1 MDFAFS
7 EEQEE
12 LGRTVRAFLAR
23 TSPETEVRRLM
34 ETPEGFDRAVW
45 RRMGSELGLQG
56 LAVPE
61 EYGGAGCGPVEVGV
75 VMEEMGRALLC
86 APFLSSAVLAT
97 TTLLR
102 CADEDARKRLLPGLA
117 SGELVGTLA
126 LTEDSARWDAAGV
139 RLTARESNGSW
150 LLDGHKMFVLDGA
163 TADVVLTVARTEDG
177 TDGTDGGIGV
187 FWVDGDAAGLTR
199 EPLPTMDP
207 TRRQAR
213 LDYHDVPATR
223 LRTHGDGWDLVAEV
237 LDRAAV
243 ALAAEQVGVA
253 SRALDMAVEYAKV
266 RHQFGRPIGSFQAV
280 KHLLA
285 DVLLEVE
292 SARAAAHYALLAA
305 ESDEKPEHTDNT
317 DNTGNTGNLENADPR
332 LPAVASLA
340 KAFCSDACLQ
350 ATEQNIQVHGGIGFT
365 WEHPAHLYLKRAK
378 TAQLLFGDPAYHREL
393 LAQRIG
399 METDKGAA

>member
-23 TSPETEVRRLM
+23 TSPATETRRLM
-34 ETPEGFDRAVW
+34 ETPEGFDRALW
-45 RRMGSELGLQG
+45 RRMGTELGLQG

-61 EYGGAGCGPVEVGV
+61 EYGGAGCGPVEMGV

-126 LTEDSARWDAAGV
+126 LTEDSARWDASGV
-139 RLTARESNGSW
+139 RLTGRESKGSW
-150 LLDGHKMFVLDGA
+150 LLTGHKMFVLDGA
-163 TADVVLTVARTEDG
+163 TADVVLTVARTAD
-177 TDGTDGGIGV
+177 GIGV
-187 FWVDGDAAGLTR
+187 FFVEGDASGLTR
-199 EPLPTMDP
+199 APLPTMDP

-213 LDYHDVPATR
+213 LDYQDVPATR
-223 LRTHGDGWDLVAEV
+223 LRTHGDGWDLVSQV

-292 SARAAAHYALLAA
+292 SARAAAHYALLAS
-305 ESDEKPEHTDNT
+305 ENEDPE
-317 DNTGNTGNLENADPR
+317 
-332 LPAVASLA
+332 LPAAASLA
-340 KAFCSDACLQ
+340 KAFCSDACVQ

-365 WEHPAHLYLKRAK
+365 WEHPAHLYLKRAR
-378 TAQLLFGDPAYHREL
+378 TSQLLFGDPAYHREL
-393 LAQRIG
+393 LARRIG
-399 METDKGAA
+399 MDTDKGAA

>member
-12 LGRTVRAFLAR
+12 LGRTVRAFLAH
-23 TSPETEVRRLM
+23 TSPETETRRLM
-34 ETPEGFDRAVW
+34 ETPEGFDRALW
-45 RRMGSELGLQG
+45 RRMGTELGLQG

-61 EYGGAGCGPVEVGV
+61 EYGGAGCGPAEVGV

-150 LLDGHKMFVLDGA
+150 LLTGHKMFVLDGA
-163 TADVVLTVARTEDG
+163 TADVVLTVARTGD
-177 TDGTDGGIGV
+177 GIGV

-213 LDYHDVPATR
+213 LDYRDVPATR
-223 LRTHGDGWDLVAEV
+223 LRTHGDGWDLVSEV

-292 SARAAAHYALLAA
+292 SARAAAHYALLAS
-305 ESDEKPEHTDNT
+305 ENEDPE
-317 DNTGNTGNLENADPR
+317 

-340 KAFCSDACLQ
+340 KAFCSDACVQ
-350 ATEQNIQVHGGIGFT
+350 ATEENIQVHGGIGFT

-378 TAQLLFGDPAYHREL
+378 TSQLLFGDPAYHREL
-393 LAQRIG
+393 LARRIG
-399 METDKGAA
+399 MEKDKGAA

>member
-7 EEQEE
+7 DEQEE
-12 LGRTVRAFLAR
+12 LRRTVRAFLAD
-23 TSPETEVRRLM
+23 TSPETETRRLM
-34 ETPEGFDRAVW
+34 ETPEGFDRALW
-45 RRMGSELGLQG
+45 RRMGTELGLQG

-61 EYGGAGCGPVEVGV
+61 EYGGAGCGAVEVGV
-75 VMEEMGRALLC
+75 VMEELGRALAC
-86 APFLSSAVLAT
+86 TPFLSSAVLAT

-102 CADEDARKRLLPGLA
+102 CDDEDARKRLLPGLA

-139 RLTARESNGSW
+139 ALNARESDGSW
-150 LLDGHKMFVLDGA
+150 MLTGHKMFVLDGA
-163 TADVVLTVARTEDG
+163 SADFVLTVARTDDG
-177 TDGTDGGIGV
+177 IDV

-199 EPLPTMDP
+199 ASLPTMDP

-213 LDYHDVPATR
+213 LDYDNVPATR
-223 LRTHGDGWDLVAEV
+223 LRTYGDGWDLVSQV

-280 KHLLA
+280 KHILA

-305 ESDEKPEHTDNT
+305 ANE
-317 DNTGNTGNLENADPR
+317 DPD

-350 ATEQNIQVHGGIGFT
+350 ATAENIQVHGGIGFT

-378 TAQLLFGDPAYHREL
+378 TSQLLFGDPAYHREL
-393 LAQRIG
+393 LARRIG
-399 METDKGAA
+399 LDAVTVDGAA

>member
-23 TSPETEVRRLM
+23 TSPETETRRLM
-34 ETPEGFDRAVW
+34 ETPEGFDRALW
-45 RRMGSELGLQG
+45 RRMGTELGLQG

-139 RLTARESNGSW
+139 GLTARESNGSW
-150 LLDGHKMFVLDGA
+150 LLSGHKTFVLDGA
-163 TADVVLTVARTEDG
+163 TADVVLTVARTGD
-177 TDGTDGGIGV
+177 GIGI
-187 FWVDGDAAGLTR
+187 FWVDGDATGLTR
-199 EPLPTMDP
+199 TPLPTMDP

-213 LDYHDVPATR
+213 LGYQDVPATR
-223 LRTHGDGWDLVAEV
+223 LRTHGDGWDLVEQV

-292 SARAAAHYALLAA
+292 SARAAAHYALLASENS
-305 ESDEKPEHTDNT
+305 ES
-317 DNTGNTGNLENADPR
+317 ADPE

-340 KAFCSDACLQ
+340 KAFCSDACVQ
-350 ATEQNIQVHGGIGFT
+350 AAQENIQVHGGIGFT

-378 TAQLLFGDPAYHREL
+378 TSQLLFGDPAYHREL
-393 LAQRIG
+393 LARRIG
-399 METDKGAA
+399 MDIGTEKDKGAA

>member
-7 EEQEE
+7 DEQAE
-12 LGRTVRAFLAR
+12 LGRTVRAFLTA

-34 ETPEGFDRAVW
+34 ETPEGFDRALW
-45 RRMGSELGLQG
+45 RRMGTELGLQG

-150 LLDGHKMFVLDGA
+150 LLTGHKLFVLDGA
-163 TADVVLTVARTEDG
+163 TADVVLTVARTGD
-177 TDGTDGGIGV
+177 GIGV

-199 EPLPTMDP
+199 EPLPTLDP

-213 LDYHDVPATR
+213 LDYQDVPATR

-305 ESDEKPEHTDNT
+305 ENAGNAENPENAV
-317 DNTGNTGNLENADPR
+317 NADPE

-340 KAFCSDACLQ
+340 KAFCSEACLQ

-378 TAQLLFGDPAYHREL
+378 TSQLLFGDPAYHREL
-393 LAQRIG
+393 LARRIG
-399 METDKGAA
+399 MDTDRGAA

>member
-1 MDFAFS
+1 VDFAFS
-7 EEQEE
+7 DEQEE
-12 LGRTVRAFLAR
+12 LGRTVRAFLAD
-23 TSPETEVRRLM
+23 TSPETEIRRLM
-34 ETPEGFDRAVW
+34 ETPEGFDRALW
-45 RRMGSELGLQG
+45 RRMGTELGLQG
-56 LAVPE
+56 LAIPE
-61 EYGGAGCGPVEVGV
+61 EYGGAGCGPVEVGL
-75 VMEEMGRALLC
+75 VMEELGRALLC
-86 APFLSSAVLAT
+86 APFLASAVLAT

-102 CADEDARKRLLPGLA
+102 SDDEDARKRLLPGLA
-117 SGELVGTLA
+117 SGELVATLA
-126 LTEDSARWDAAGV
+126 LTENAARWDAAGI
-139 RLTARESNGSW
+139 RLNARETAGSW
-150 LLDGHKMFVLDGA
+150 LLSGHKMFVLDGA
-163 TADVVLTVARTEDG
+163 SADVVLTVARTGD
-177 TDGTDGGIGV
+177 GIGV
-187 FWVDGDAAGLTR
+187 FWVDGAASGLSR

-223 LRTHGDGWDLVAEV
+223 LRTHGDDGWQLVAEV

-253 SRALDMAVEYAKV
+253 GRALDMAVEYAKV

-285 DVLLEVE
+285 NVLLEVE

-305 ESDEKPEHTDNT
+305 E
-317 DNTGNTGNLENADPR
+317 ADDPQ

-350 ATEQNIQVHGGIGFT
+350 ATAENIQVHGGIGFT

-378 TAQLLFGDPAYHREL
+378 TSQLLFGDPAYHREL

-399 METDKGAA
+399 MNAMNAMNMDTVGGAV

>member
-7 EEQEE
+7 EEQEQ
-12 LGRTVRAFLAR
+12 LGRTVRAFLTH
-23 TSPETEVRRLM
+23 TSPETETRRLM
-34 ETPEGFDRAVW
+34 ETPEGFDRALW
-45 RRMGSELGLQG
+45 RRMGTELGLQG

-61 EYGGAGCGPVEVGV
+61 AYGGAGCGPVEVGV

-150 LLDGHKMFVLDGA
+150 LLTGHKMFVLDGA
-163 TADVVLTVARTEDG
+163 TADVVLTVARTGD
-177 TDGTDGGIGV
+177 GIGV
-187 FWVDGDAAGLTR
+187 FCVDGDAAGLTR
-199 EPLPTMDP
+199 APLPTMDP

-213 LDYHDVPATR
+213 LDYRDVTATR
-223 LRTHGDGWDLVAEV
+223 LRTHGDGWDLVSEV

-285 DVLLEVE
+285 DVLLDVE

-305 ESDEKPEHTDNT
+305 ENA
-317 DNTGNTGNLENADPR
+317 ENARNADHADPE

-340 KAFCSDACLQ
+340 KAFCSDACVQ
-350 ATEQNIQVHGGIGFT
+350 AAEENIQVHGGIGFT

-378 TAQLLFGDPAYHREL
+378 TSQLLFGDPAYHREL
-393 LAQRIG
+393 LVRRIG

>member
-12 LGRTVRAFLAR
+12 LGRTVRAFLTH
-23 TSPETEVRRLM
+23 TSPETETRRLM
-34 ETPEGFDRAVW
+34 ETPEGFDRALW
-45 RRMGSELGLQG
+45 RRMGTELGLQG

-86 APFLSSAVLAT
+86 APFLASAVLAT

-102 CADEDARKRLLPGLA
+102 CADEEARKRLLPGLA

-150 LLDGHKMFVLDGA
+150 LLTGHKTFVLDGA
-163 TADVVLTVARTEDG
+163 TADVVLTVARTD
-177 TDGTDGGIGV
+177 DGIGV
-187 FWVDGDAAGLTR
+187 FCVEGDAAGLTR
-199 EPLPTMDP
+199 APLPTMDP

-213 LDYHDVPATR
+213 LDYQDVPATR
-223 LRTHGDGWDLVAEV
+223 LRTHGDGWDLVSEV

-292 SARAAAHYALLAA
+292 SARAAAHYALLAS
-305 ESDEKPEHTDNT
+305 ENEDPE
-317 DNTGNTGNLENADPR
+317 LS
-332 LPAVASLA
+332 AVASLA
-340 KAFCSDACLQ
+340 KAFCSDACVQ
-350 ATEQNIQVHGGIGFT
+350 ATEENIQVHGGIGFT

-378 TAQLLFGDPAYHREL
+378 TSQLLFGDPAYHREL
-393 LAQRIG
+393 LARRIG

>member
-12 LGRTVRAFLAR
+12 LGRTIRAFLAD

-34 ETPEGFDRAVW
+34 ETPEGFDRALW

-102 CADEDARKRLLPGLA
+102 CADEEARKRLLPGMA
-117 SGELVGTLA
+117 SGELVATLA
-126 LTEDSARWDAAGV
+126 LTEDSARWDATGV
-139 RLTARESNGSW
+139 QLTARETDGSW
-150 LLDGHKMFVLDGA
+150 VLTGHKMFVLDGA
-163 TADVVLTVARTEDG
+163 AADVVLTVARTDDG
-177 TDGTDGGIGV
+177 VGV
-187 FWVDGDAAGLTR
+187 FLVDGDAPGLTS

-213 LDYHDVPATR
+213 LDYADVRATP

-292 SARAAAHYALLAA
+292 SARAAAQYALLTA
-305 ESDEKPEHTDNT
+305 ESEGPD
-317 DNTGNTGNLENADPR
+317 

-350 ATEQNIQVHGGIGFT
+350 ATAENIQVHGGIGFT

-378 TAQLLFGDPAYHREL
+378 TSQLLFGDPAYHRER

-399 METDKGAA
+399 LDTVTDKDTDTVHVSVEGAA

>member
-7 EEQEE
+7 DEQEE
-12 LGRTVRAFLAR
+12 LRRTVRAFLAD
-23 TSPETEVRRLM
+23 TSPETEMRRLM
-34 ETPEGFDRAVW
+34 ETPEGFDRALW
-45 RRMGSELGLQG
+45 RRMGTELGLQG

-61 EYGGAGCGPVEVGV
+61 EYGGAGYGPVEVGV
-75 VMEEMGRALLC
+75 VMEELGRALLC

-102 CADEDARKRLLPGLA
+102 CDDEDARKRLLPGLA

-126 LTEDSARWDAAGV
+126 LTEGSPPGPGGPGGPATCWDAEGI
-139 RLTARESNGSW
+139 RLTARESAGSW
-150 LLDGHKMFVLDGA
+150 LLTGHKMFVLDGA
-163 TADVVLTVARTEDG
+163 AADVVLTVARTGE
-177 TDGTDGGIGV
+177 GIGV

-213 LDYHDVPATR
+213 LDYQDVPATR
-223 LRTHGDGWDLVAEV
+223 LRTSGGDGWDLVSQV

-292 SARAAAHYALLAA
+292 SARAAANYALLAA
-305 ESDEKPEHTDNT
+305 ENEDPE
-317 DNTGNTGNLENADPR
+317 

-378 TAQLLFGDPAYHREL
+378 TSQLLFGDPTYHREL

-399 METDKGAA
+399 MDSSTNAVGGAV

>member
-7 EEQEE
+7 DEQEE
-12 LGRTVRAFLAR
+12 LRRTVRAFLAD

-34 ETPEGFDRAVW
+34 ETPEGFDRALW
-45 RRMGSELGLQG
+45 RRLGSELGVLG

-75 VMEEMGRALLC
+75 VLEETGRALLC

-97 TTLLR
+97 TALLGSD
-102 CADEDARKRLLPGLA
+102 DEEARERLLPGLVA
-117 SGELVGTLA
+117 GESVATLA
-126 LTEDSARWDAAGV
+126 LTEDSARWDAAGIG
-139 RLTARESNGSW
+139 LTARAAGGSW
-150 LLDGHKMFVLDGA
+150 LLTGHKTFVLDGA
-163 TADVVLTVARTEDG
+163 CADVVLTVARAED
-177 TDGTDGGIGV
+177 GIGV
-187 FWVDGDAAGLTR
+187 FLVDGDAAGLHR
-199 EPLPTMDP
+199 APLPTLDP

-213 LDYHDVPATR
+213 LDYDGVRATR
-223 LRTHGDGWDLVAEV
+223 LRTHGDGWDLVSQV

-305 ESDEKPEHTDNT
+305 EGESPE
-317 DNTGNTGNLENADPR
+317 

-340 KAFCSDACLQ
+340 KAFCSDACLT
-350 ATEQNIQVHGGIGFT
+350 ATRENIQVHGGIGFT
-365 WEHPAHLYLKRAK
+365 WEHPAQLYLKRAK
-378 TAQLLFGDPAYHREL
+378 TSQLLFGDPAYHREL
-393 LAQRIG
+393 LARRIG
-399 METDKGAA
+399 MEAGEGAA

>member
-7 EEQEE
+7 DEQEE
-12 LGRTVRAFLAR
+12 LRRTVRAFLAD
-23 TSPETEVRRLM
+23 TSPETEIRRLM

-56 LAVPE
+56 LAIPE

-75 VMEEMGRALLC
+75 VMEELGRALTC
-86 APFLSSAVLAT
+86 TPFLASAVLAT
-97 TTLLR
+97 TAALR
-102 CADEDARKRLLPGLA
+102 CADEEARKRLLPGLA
-117 SGELVGTLA
+117 AGELVATLA
-126 LTEDSARWDAAGV
+126 LTEDSARWDAEGV
-139 RLTARESNGSW
+139 RLTARESKGSW
-150 LLDGHKMFVLDGA
+150 LLTGQKMFVLDGA
-163 TADVVLTVARTEDG
+163 TADVVLTVARTGD
-177 TDGTDGGIGV
+177 GIGV

-213 LDYHDVPATR
+213 LDYHDVRATR
-223 LRTHGDGWDLVAEV
+223 LRTHGDGWDLVSEV
-237 LDRAAV
+237 LDHAAV
-243 ALAAEQVGVA
+243 ALAAEQVGA
-253 SRALDMAVEYAKV
+253 AGRALDMAVEYAKV
-266 RHQFGRPIGSFQAV
+266 RHQFGRPIGSFQAM

-305 ESDEKPEHTDNT
+305 ESGDPE
-317 DNTGNTGNLENADPR
+317 
-332 LPAVASLA
+332 LPAAASLA
-340 KAFCSDACLQ
+340 KAFCSDTCLQ

-378 TAQLLFGDPAYHREL
+378 TSQLLFGDPAYHREL
-393 LAQRIG
+393 LARRIG
-399 METDKGAA
+399 LDRVGESA

>member
-12 LGRTVRAFLAR
+12 LGRTVRAFLAD
-23 TSPETEVRRLM
+23 TSPETETLRLM
-34 ETPEGFDRAVW
+34 ETPEGFDRALW
-45 RRMGSELGLQG
+45 RRMGTELGLQG

-150 LLDGHKMFVLDGA
+150 LLTGHKMFVLDGA
-163 TADVVLTVARTEDG
+163 TADVVLTVARAD
-177 TDGTDGGIGV
+177 DGIGV
-187 FWVDGDAAGLTR
+187 FCVEGDAAGLTR
-199 EPLPTMDP
+199 APLPTMDP

-213 LDYHDVPATR
+213 LDYQDVPATR
-223 LRTHGDGWDLVAEV
+223 LRTHGDGWDLVSEV

-292 SARAAAHYALLAA
+292 SARAAAHYALLAS
-305 ESDEKPEHTDNT
+305 ENEDPE
-317 DNTGNTGNLENADPR
+317 

-340 KAFCSDACLQ
+340 KAFCSDACVQ
-350 ATEQNIQVHGGIGFT
+350 ATQENIQVHGGIGFT

-378 TAQLLFGDPAYHREL
+378 TSQLLFGDPAYHREL
-393 LAQRIG
+393 LARRIG
-399 METDKGAA
+399 METEQDKGAA

>member
-12 LGRTVRAFLAR
+12 LGRTVRAFLAD

-34 ETPEGFDRAVW
+34 ETPEGFDRALW
-45 RRMGSELGLQG
+45 RRMGTELGLQG

-75 VMEEMGRALLC
+75 VMEETGRALLC

-97 TTLLR
+97 TVLLR
-102 CADEDARKRLLPGLA
+102 CADEEARKRLLPGPA
-117 SGELVGTLA
+117 SGEVVATLA

-139 RLTARESNGSW
+139 TLTARESAGSW
-150 LLDGHKMFVLDGA
+150 LLTGHKTFVLDGA
-163 TADVVLTVARTEDG
+163 AADVVLTVARTAD
-177 TDGTDGGIGV
+177 GIGV
-187 FWVDGDAAGLTR
+187 FLVDGDAPGLTR
-199 EPLPTMDP
+199 APLPTMDP

-213 LDYHDVPATR
+213 LDYREVPATR
-223 LRTHGDGWDLVAEV
+223 LRTHGDGWDLVAQV

-253 SRALDMAVEYAKV
+253 SRALDMAVEYAKM

-292 SARAAAHYALLAA
+292 SARAAAHYALLSA
-305 ESDEKPEHTDNT
+305 ENEAPD
-317 DNTGNTGNLENADPR
+317 

-340 KAFCSDACLQ
+340 KAFCSDACVR
-350 ATEQNIQVHGGIGFT
+350 AAAQNIQIHGGIGFT

-378 TAQLLFGDPAYHREL
+378 TSQLLFGDPAYHREL

-399 METDKGAA
+399 MQAVQGAT

>member
-23 TSPETEVRRLM
+23 TSPETETRRLM
-34 ETPEGFDRAVW
+34 ETPEGFDRALW
-45 RRMGSELGLQG
+45 RRMGTELGLQG

-139 RLTARESNGSW
+139 QLTARESNGSW
-150 LLDGHKMFVLDGA
+150 LLSGHKTFVLDGA
-163 TADVVLTVARTEDG
+163 TADVVLTVARTGDG
-177 TDGTDGGIGV
+177 IGDGIGGGIG
-187 FWVDGDAAGLTR
+187 FFGVDGDAAGLPR

-213 LDYHDVPATR
+213 LD
-223 LRTHGDGWDLVAEV
+223 
-237 LDRAAV
+237 
-243 ALAAEQVGVA
+243 
-253 SRALDMAVEYAKV
+253 
-266 RHQFGRPIGSFQAV
+266 
-280 KHLLA
+280 
-285 DVLLEVE
+285 
-292 SARAAAHYALLAA
+292 
-305 ESDEKPEHTDNT
+305 
-317 DNTGNTGNLENADPR
+317 
-332 LPAVASLA
+332 
-340 KAFCSDACLQ
+340 
-350 ATEQNIQVHGGIGFT
+350 
-365 WEHPAHLYLKRAK
+365 
-378 TAQLLFGDPAYHREL
+378 
-393 LAQRIG
+393 
-399 METDKGAA
+399 

>member
-12 LGRTVRAFLAR
+12 LRRTVRAFLAD

-34 ETPEGFDRAVW
+34 ETPEGFDRALW
-45 RRMGSELGLQG
+45 RRMGTELGLQG

-75 VMEEMGRALLC
+75 VMEESGRSLLC
-86 APFLSSAVLAT
+86 APFLASAVLAT

-102 CADEDARKRLLPGLA
+102 CDDEDARKRLLPGLA

-139 RLTARESNGSW
+139 CLTARESAGSW
-150 LLDGHKMFVLDGA
+150 RLSGHKTFVLDGA
-163 TADVVLTVARTEDG
+163 TADVVLTVARTGD
-177 TDGTDGGIGV
+177 DGIGV
-187 FWVDGDAAGLTR
+187 FCVDGDAPGLTR
-199 EPLPTMDP
+199 TPLPTMDP

-213 LDYHDVPATR
+213 LDYDDVPATL
-223 LRTHGDGWDLVAEV
+223 LRAHGDDGWRLVAEV

-253 SRALDMAVEYAKV
+253 GQALDMAVEYAKV

-305 ESDEKPEHTDNT
+305 DAEDPE
-317 DNTGNTGNLENADPR
+317 

-350 ATEQNIQVHGGIGFT
+350 ATAENIQVHGGIGFT

-378 TAQLLFGDPAYHREL
+378 TSQLLFGDPAYHRER
-393 LAQRIG
+393 LAQRVIRVQ
-399 METDKGAA
+399 GAA

>member
-7 EEQEE
+7 DEQEE
-12 LGRTVRAFLAR
+12 LRRTVRAFLAD

-34 ETPEGFDRAVW
+34 ETPEGFDRRLW
-45 RRMGSELGLQG
+45 RRMGTELGLQG

-102 CADEDARKRLLPGLA
+102 CADEDARKRLLPQLA
-117 SGELVGTLA
+117 AGELVATLA

-139 RLTARESNGSW
+139 ALTARPSDGSW
-150 LLDGHKMFVLDGA
+150 LLDGHKTFVLDGA
-163 TADVVLTVARTEDG
+163 AADVVLTVARTADE
-177 TDGTDGGIGV
+177 GIGV
-187 FWVDGDAAGLTR
+187 FLVEGDAAGLART
-199 EPLPTMDP
+199 PLPTLDP

-213 LDYHDVPATR
+213 LEYTGVRATR
-223 LRTHGDGWDLVAEV
+223 LRTHDDGDGWDLVSQV

-253 SRALDMAVEYAKV
+253 SRALDTAVEYAKV
-266 RHQFGRPIGSFQAV
+266 RQQFGRPIGSFQAV

-292 SARAAAHYALLAA
+292 SARAAAHSALLAA
-305 ESDEKPEHTDNT
+305 EHEDPE
-317 DNTGNTGNLENADPR
+317 
-332 LPAVASLA
+332 LPAAASLA

-350 ATEQNIQVHGGIGFT
+350 ATTENIQVHGGIGFT

-378 TAQLLFGDPAYHREL
+378 TSQLLFGDPAYHREL
-393 LAQRIG
+393 LARRIG
-399 METDKGAA
+399 LDTDTVEGVA

>member
-12 LGRTVRAFLAR
+12 LGRTVRAFLAD
-23 TSPETEVRRLM
+23 TSPEAETRRLM
-34 ETPEGFDRAVW
+34 ETAEGFDRALW
-45 RRMGSELGLQG
+45 RRMGTELGLQG

-102 CADEDARKRLLPGLA
+102 CADEEARKRLLPGLA

-150 LLDGHKMFVLDGA
+150 LLSGHKTFVLDGA
-163 TADVVLTVARTEDG
+163 TADVVLTVARAGD
-177 TDGTDGGIGV
+177 GIGV
-187 FWVDGDAAGLTR
+187 FCVEGEAAGLTR
-199 EPLPTMDP
+199 APLPTMDP

-213 LDYHDVPATR
+213 LDYQDVPATR
-223 LRTHGDGWDLVAEV
+223 LRTHGHGWDLVSEV

-292 SARAAAHYALLAA
+292 SARAAAHYALLAS
-305 ESDEKPEHTDNT
+305 ETEDPE
-317 DNTGNTGNLENADPR
+317 

-340 KAFCSDACLQ
+340 KAFCSDACVL

-378 TAQLLFGDPAYHREL
+378 TSQLLFGDPAYHREL
-393 LAQRIG
+393 LAHRIG
-399 METDKGAA
+399 MDKEKGAA

>member
-7 EEQEE
+7 EEQEQ
-12 LGRTVRAFLAR
+12 LGRTVRAFLAD

-34 ETPEGFDRAVW
+34 ETPEGFDRALW
-45 RRMGSELGLQG
+45 LRMGTELGLQG

-139 RLTARESNGSW
+139 QLTARETKGSW
-150 LLDGHKMFVLDGA
+150 RLTGHKMFVLDGA
-163 TADVVLTVARTEDG
+163 TADVVLTVARTGD
-177 TDGTDGGIGV
+177 GIGV

-223 LRTHGDGWDLVAEV
+223 LRTHGDGWDVVAEV

-253 SRALDMAVEYAKV
+253 ARALDMAVEYAKV

-305 ESDEKPEHTDNT
+305 ENAEPTENTENTYNADNT
-317 DNTGNTGNLENADPR
+317 DPE

-340 KAFCSDACLQ
+340 KAFCSEACLR
-350 ATEQNIQVHGGIGFT
+350 ATAENIQVHGGIGFT

-378 TAQLLFGDPAYHREL
+378 TSQLLFGDPAYHREL
-393 LAQRIG
+393 LARRIG
-399 METDKGAA
+399 MDTDKGAA

>member
-7 EEQEE
+7 DEQEE
-12 LGRTVRAFLAR
+12 LRRTVRAFLAD

-56 LAVPE
+56 LAIPE

-75 VMEEMGRALLC
+75 VMEELGRALTC
-86 APFLSSAVLAT
+86 TPFLASAVLAT
-97 TTLLR
+97 TLLLR
-102 CADEDARKRLLPGLA
+102 CEDEEARKRLLPGLA
-117 SGELVGTLA
+117 AGEAVATVA
-126 LTEDSARWDAAGV
+126 LTEDSARWDADGV
-139 RLTARESNGSW
+139 GLNARESAGSW
-150 LLDGHKMFVLDGA
+150 LLNGHKTFVLDGA
-163 TADVVLTVARTEDG
+163 SADVVLTVARTGD
-177 TDGTDGGIGV
+177 GIGV
-187 FWVDGDAAGLTR
+187 FSVDGDAAGLTR
-199 EPLPTMDP
+199 APLTTMDP

-213 LDYHDVPATR
+213 LDYHDVRATR
-223 LRTHGDGWDLVAEV
+223 LRTRHGDGWGLVAEV
-237 LDRAAV
+237 LDHAAV

-253 SRALDMAVEYAKV
+253 GRALDMAVEYAKV

-305 ESDEKPEHTDNT
+305 ESEDPE
-317 DNTGNTGNLENADPR
+317 
-332 LPAVASLA
+332 LPARASLA

-350 ATEQNIQVHGGIGFT
+350 AAAENIQVHGGIGFT

-378 TAQLLFGDPAYHREL
+378 TSQLLFGDPAYHREL
-393 LAQRIG
+393 LARRIG
-399 METDKGAA
+399 LDRVGESV

>member
-12 LGRTVRAFLAR
+12 LGRTVRAFLAH
-23 TSPETEVRRLM
+23 TSPETETRRLM
-34 ETPEGFDRAVW
+34 ETPEGFDPALW
-45 RRMGSELGLQG
+45 RRMGTELGLQG

-102 CADEDARKRLLPGLA
+102 CADEEARKRLLPGLS

-150 LLDGHKMFVLDGA
+150 LLSGHKMFVLDGA
-163 TADVVLTVARTEDG
+163 TADVVLTVARIENA
-177 TDGTDGGIGV
+177 TDDGIGV
-187 FWVDGDAAGLTR
+187 FCVEGDAPGLTR
-199 EPLPTMDP
+199 APLPTMDP

-213 LDYHDVPATR
+213 LDYRDVPATR
-223 LRTHGDGWDLVAEV
+223 LRTHGDGWDLVSEV

-253 SRALDMAVEYAKV
+253 SRALDMAVEYARV

-305 ESDEKPEHTDNT
+305 EDAENPQ
-317 DNTGNTGNLENADPR
+317 NADAE

-340 KAFCSDACLQ
+340 KAFCSDACVQ
-350 ATEQNIQVHGGIGFT
+350 AAEENIQVHGGIGFT

-378 TAQLLFGDPAYHREL
+378 TSQLLFGDPAYHREL
-393 LAQRIG
+393 LARRIG
-399 METDKGAA
+399 LDSGMDKDKGAA

>member
-23 TSPETEVRRLM
+23 TSPETETRRLM
-34 ETPEGFDRAVW
+34 ETPEGFDRALW
-45 RRMGSELGLQG
+45 RRMGTELGLQG

-117 SGELVGTLA
+117 SGEIVGTLA

-150 LLDGHKMFVLDGA
+150 LLSGHKMFVLDGA
-163 TADVVLTVARTEDG
+163 TADVVLTVARTGD
-177 TDGTDGGIGV
+177 GIGDGIGI
-187 FWVDGDAAGLTR
+187 FWVDGDATGLTR

-213 LDYHDVPATR
+213 LDFQDVPATR
-223 LRTHGDGWDLVAEV
+223 LRTHGDGWDLVAQV

-266 RHQFGRPIGSFQAV
+266 RHQFGRAIGSFQAV

-292 SARAAAHYALLAA
+292 SARAAAHYALLASENS
-305 ESDEKPEHTDNT
+305 ES
-317 DNTGNTGNLENADPR
+317 ADPE

-340 KAFCSDACLQ
+340 KAFCSDACVQ
-350 ATEQNIQVHGGIGFT
+350 AAQQNIQVHGGIGFT

-378 TAQLLFGDPAYHREL
+378 TSQLLFGDPAYHREL
-393 LAQRIG
+393 LARRIG
-399 METDKGAA
+399 MDIGMDKDKGAA

>member
-12 LGRTVRAFLAR
+12 LGRTVRAFLAD

-34 ETPEGFDRAVW
+34 ETPEGFDRALW
-45 RRMGSELGLQG
+45 RRMGTELGLQG

-75 VMEEMGRALLC
+75 VMEETGRALLC

-97 TTLLR
+97 TVLLR
-102 CADEDARKRLLPGLA
+102 CADEEARKRLLPGLA
-117 SGELVGTLA
+117 SGELVATLA

-139 RLTARESNGSW
+139 ALTARESAGSW
-150 LLDGHKMFVLDGA
+150 LLTGHKTFVLDGA
-163 TADVVLTVARTEDG
+163 AADVVLTVARTAD
-177 TDGTDGGIGV
+177 GIGV
-187 FWVDGDAAGLTR
+187 FLVDGDAPGLTR
-199 EPLPTMDP
+199 APLPTMDP

-213 LDYHDVPATR
+213 LDYREVPATR
-223 LRTHGDGWDLVAEV
+223 LRTHGDGWDLVAQV

-253 SRALDMAVEYAKV
+253 SRALDMAVEYAKM

-292 SARAAAHYALLAA
+292 SARAAAHYALLSA
-305 ESDEKPEHTDNT
+305 ENEAPD
-317 DNTGNTGNLENADPR
+317 

-340 KAFCSDACLQ
+340 KAFCSDACVR
-350 ATEQNIQVHGGIGFT
+350 AAAQNIQVHGGIGFT

-378 TAQLLFGDPAYHREL
+378 TSQLLFGDPAYHREL

-399 METDKGAA
+399 MEAV

>member
-7 EEQEE
+7 EEQEQ
-12 LGRTVRAFLAR
+12 LGRTVRAFLTH
-23 TSPETEVRRLM
+23 TSPETETRRLT
-34 ETPEGFDRAVW
+34 ETPEGFDRALW
-45 RRMGSELGLQG
+45 RRMGTELGLQG

-75 VMEEMGRALLC
+75 VIEEMGRALLC

-102 CADEDARKRLLPGLA
+102 CADEEARKRLLPGLA
-117 SGELVGTLA
+117 CGELVGTLA
-126 LTEDSARWDAAGV
+126 LTEDSARWDATGV

-150 LLDGHKMFVLDGA
+150 LLTGHKTFVLDGA
-163 TADVVLTVARTEDG
+163 TADVVLTVARTD
-177 TDGTDGGIGV
+177 DGIGV
-187 FWVDGDAAGLTR
+187 FCVEGDAAGLTR
-199 EPLPTMDP
+199 APLPTMDP

-213 LDYHDVPATR
+213 LDYQDVPATR
-223 LRTHGDGWDLVAEV
+223 LRTHGDGWDLVSEV

-292 SARAAAHYALLAA
+292 SARAAAHYALLAS
-305 ESDEKPEHTDNT
+305 ENEDPE
-317 DNTGNTGNLENADPR
+317 

-340 KAFCSDACLQ
+340 KAFCSDACVQ
-350 ATEQNIQVHGGIGFT
+350 ATEENIQVHGGIGFT

-378 TAQLLFGDPAYHREL
+378 TSQLLFGDPAYHREL
-393 LAQRIG
+393 LARRIG

>member
-7 EEQEE
+7 DEQDE
-12 LGRTVRAFLAR
+12 LRRTVRAFLAD
-23 TSPETEVRRLM
+23 TSPETETRRLM
-34 ETPEGFDRAVW
+34 ETPDGFDRALW
-45 RRMGSELGLQG
+45 RRMGTELGLQG

-75 VMEEMGRALLC
+75 VMEELGRALMC
-86 APFLSSAVLAT
+86 TPFLSSAVLAT

-102 CADEDARKRLLPGLA
+102 SDDEDARKRLLPGLT

-126 LTEDSARWDAAGV
+126 LTEDSARWDATGV
-139 RLTARESNGSW
+139 QLNARASEGRW
-150 LLDGHKMFVLDGA
+150 LLTGHKMFVLDGA

-177 TDGTDGGIGV
+177 IGV
-187 FWVDGDAAGLTR
+187 FWVDGDATGLTR
-199 EPLPTMDP
+199 TPLPTMDP

-213 LDYHDVPATR
+213 LDYDDVPATR
-223 LRTHGDGWDLVAEV
+223 LRTHGDGWDLVSQV

-285 DVLLEVE
+285 DVLLEAE
-292 SARAAAHYALLAA
+292 SARAAAHFALLAA
-305 ESDEKPEHTDNT
+305 ESE
-317 DNTGNTGNLENADPR
+317 DPD

-378 TAQLLFGDPAYHREL
+378 TSQLLFGDPAFHREL
-393 LAQRIG
+393 LARHIG
-399 METDKGAA
+399 LDAVTVEGTA

>member
-7 EEQEE
+7 EEQEQ
-12 LGRTVRAFLAR
+12 LGRTVRAFLTH
-23 TSPETEVRRLM
+23 TSPETETRRLM
-34 ETPEGFDRAVW
+34 ETPEGYDRALW
-45 RRMGSELGLQG
+45 RRMGTELGLQG

-102 CADEDARKRLLPGLA
+102 CADEEARKRLLPGLA

-139 RLTARESNGSW
+139 RLTARESDGRW
-150 LLDGHKMFVLDGA
+150 LLTGHKTFVLDGA
-163 TADVVLTVARTEDG
+163 TADVVLTVARTGD
-177 TDGTDGGIGV
+177 GIGV
-187 FWVDGDAAGLTR
+187 FWVDGDASGLTR

-213 LDYHDVPATR
+213 LDYRDVPATR
-223 LRTHGDGWDLVAEV
+223 LRTHGDGWDLVSEV

-253 SRALDMAVEYAKV
+253 TRALDMAVEYAKV

-292 SARAAAHYALLAA
+292 SARAAAHYALLAS
-305 ESDEKPEHTDNT
+305 ETEDPE
-317 DNTGNTGNLENADPR
+317 

-340 KAFCSDACLQ
+340 KAFCSDACVQ

-378 TAQLLFGDPAYHREL
+378 TSQLLFGDPAYHREL
-393 LAQRIG
+393 LARRIG
-399 METDKGAA
+399 MDKDKGAA

>member
-7 EEQEE
+7 EEQDQ
-12 LGRTVRAFLAR
+12 LRRTVRAFLAD
-23 TSPETEVRRLM
+23 TSPETETRRLM
-34 ETPEGFDRAVW
+34 ETPEGFDRALW
-45 RRMGSELGLQG
+45 RRMGGELGLQG

-61 EYGGAGCGPVEVGV
+61 EYGGAGCGLVEVGV

-102 CADEDARKRLLPGLA
+102 SDDEDARKRLLPGLA
-117 SGELVGTLA
+117 SGESVGTLA

-139 RLTARESNGSW
+139 RLNARASDGCW
-150 LLDGHKMFVLDGA
+150 LLSGHKMFVLDGA
-163 TADVVLTVARTEDG
+163 TADVVLTVARTD
-177 TDGTDGGIGV
+177 DDGIGV
-187 FWVDGDAAGLTR
+187 FSVDGDAPGLTR
-199 EPLPTMDP
+199 TPLPTMDP

-213 LDYHDVPATR
+213 LDYADVPATR
-223 LRTHGDGWDLVAEV
+223 LRTHGDGMDLVSEV

-253 SRALDMAVEYAKV
+253 SRVLDMAVDYAKV

-305 ESDEKPEHTDNT
+305 EGD
-317 DNTGNTGNLENADPR
+317 DPD
-332 LPAVASLA
+332 LPGVASLA
-340 KAFCSDACLQ
+340 KAFCSDACLR
-350 ATEQNIQVHGGIGFT
+350 ATAENIQVHGGIGFT

-378 TAQLLFGDPAYHREL
+378 TSQHLFGDPAYHREL
-393 LAQRIG
+393 LARRIG
-399 METDKGAA
+399 LDAVTVEGAA

>member
-7 EEQEE
+7 DEQEE
-12 LGRTVRAFLAR
+12 LRRMVRAFLAD

-34 ETPEGFDRAVW
+34 ETPEGFDRALW
-45 RRMGSELGLQG
+45 RRMGAELGLQG

-61 EYGGAGCGPVEVGV
+61 EYGGAGCGPVEVGA

-102 CADEDARKRLLPGLA
+102 SDDEEARKRLLPGLV
-117 SGELVGTLA
+117 SGELVATLA
-126 LTEDSARWDAAGV
+126 LTEDSARWDAEGV
-139 RLTARESNGSW
+139 ELTARESAGSW
-150 LLDGHKMFVLDGA
+150 LLNGHKTFVLDGA
-163 TADVVLTVARTEDG
+163 TADVVLTVARTGD
-177 TDGTDGGIGV
+177 DGIGV

-223 LRTHGDGWDLVAEV
+223 LRTHGGGWDLVSEV

-253 SRALDMAVEYAKV
+253 SRALDTAVEYAKV

-305 ESDEKPEHTDNT
+305 EGDDPE
-317 DNTGNTGNLENADPR
+317 

-350 ATEQNIQVHGGIGFT
+350 ATAENIQVHGGIGFT

-378 TAQLLFGDPAYHREL
+378 TSQLLFGDPAYHREL

-399 METDKGAA
+399 MDGTDTVKGAA

>member
-7 EEQEE
+7 DEQEE
-12 LGRTVRAFLAR
+12 LRRTVRAFLAD
-23 TSPETEVRRLM
+23 TSPETEMRRLM
-34 ETPEGFDRAVW
+34 ETPEGFDRALW
-45 RRMGSELGLQG
+45 RRMGTELGLQG

-61 EYGGAGCGPVEVGV
+61 EYGGAGYGPVEVGV
-75 VMEEMGRALLC
+75 VMEELGRALLC
-86 APFLSSAVLAT
+86 APFLASAVLAT

-102 CADEDARKRLLPGLA
+102 CDDEDARKRLLPGLA

-126 LTEDSARWDAAGV
+126 LTEDSARWDAEGV
-139 RLTARESNGSW
+139 QLTARESAGSW
-150 LLDGHKMFVLDGA
+150 LLTGHKMFVLDGA
-163 TADVVLTVARTEDG
+163 AADVVLTVARTGE
-177 TDGTDGGIGV
+177 GIGV

-199 EPLPTMDP
+199 ESLPTMDP

-223 LRTHGDGWDLVAEV
+223 LRTSGGDGWDLVSEV
-237 LDRAAV
+237 LDRASV

-305 ESDEKPEHTDNT
+305 ENEDTD
-317 DNTGNTGNLENADPR
+317 

-340 KAFCSDACLQ
+340 KAFCSDASLQ

-378 TAQLLFGDPAYHREL
+378 TSQLLFGDPAYHREL
-393 LAQRIG
+393 LARRIG
-399 METDKGAA
+399 MDSGTNAVGGAV

>member
-12 LGRTVRAFLAR
+12 LGRTVRAFLAD

-34 ETPEGFDRAVW
+34 ETPEGFDRALW
-45 RRMGSELGLQG
+45 RRMGTELGLQG

-75 VMEEMGRALLC
+75 VMEETGRALLC
-86 APFLSSAVLAT
+86 APVLSSTVLAT

-102 CADEDARKRLLPGLA
+102 CADEEARKRLLPGLA
-117 SGELVGTLA
+117 AGELVATLA
-126 LTEDSARWDAAGV
+126 LTEDSARWDEAGV
-139 RLTARESNGSW
+139 GLTACESDGSW
-150 LLDGHKMFVLDGA
+150 LLTGHKTFVLDGA
-163 TADVVLTVARTEDG
+163 AADVVLTVARAAD
-177 TDGTDGGIGV
+177 GIGV
-187 FWVDGDAAGLTR
+187 FVVEGDAPGLTR
-199 EPLPTMDP
+199 APLPTLDP

-213 LDYHDVPATR
+213 LEYREVPATR
-223 LRTHGDGWDLVAEV
+223 LRTHGDGWDLVAQV

-243 ALAAEQVGVA
+243 QLAAEQVGVA

-266 RHQFGRPIGSFQAV
+266 RHQFGRAIGSFQAV

-305 ESDEKPEHTDNT
+305 ENDAPD
-317 DNTGNTGNLENADPR
+317 

-340 KAFCSDACLQ
+340 KAFCSDACVR
-350 ATEQNIQVHGGIGFT
+350 ATADNIQVHGGIGFT

-378 TAQLLFGDPAYHREL
+378 TSQLLFGDPAYHREL

-399 METDKGAA
+399 MEAGEGAA